1 MKTAQADLTTGP
13 LGKQIFR
20 FSIPLIFSN
29 LLQVLFNMADVA
41 VVGRFA
47 GSTALGAVGS
57 TTIFVSLFTGFLIGL
72 SGGVNV
78 LVAHHFGADD
88 QKNLSD
94 TVHSAALTCA
104 AAGLVLL
111 GIGCGFAGGILRAL
125 NTKPELMDGAVLY
138 LRIYCLGMPALA
150 VYNFG
155 NAVFSAVG
163 DTRRPLYYLS
173 IAGVINVVL
182 NLFFVI
188 VCNMDVAG
196 VAVASIIS
204 QYFSAILVTAA
215 LLRSRESYC
224 LRLSQLR
231 FHKTRTKAILSI
243 GIPSGLQNAIFALA
257 NLFIQRGVNTFSA
270 TMVAG
275 NSAATNADALVYD
288 VMQAFYTAC
297 GSFIGQNYGA
307 GKKDRIRRTFLIS
320 TAYAFG
326 AGLLL
331 GLGLLLF
338 GRPFLSLFTTDP
350 QVMDAGMYRLTVM
363 SVSYCVS
370 AFMDGSI
377 AASRGLGKSAVPM
390 IIVILGSCVFRI
402 IWVYTVFAWFGTIT
416 SLYLLYVF
424 SWTMNELAV
433 IHGNVSCAVSRTLQ
447 ACSYLTK
454 EWEWL
459 RCESQSAPAFGP
471 QTAEILLSLMDL
483 GQQSVPVLIECAPE
497 IQIVAGMIH
506 AEHTAG
512 AVEVRDQQLCFL
524 QHLMLVQQTEAAV
537 MDPVIQRCSR
547 LHHQRQHSDVFR
559 VHGVEGLGGLD
570 GVFLQQLRAAQ
581 TCDGSDG

>member
-13 LGKQIFR
+13 LGKKIFQ

-224 LRLSQLR
+224 LRFSQLR

-288 VMQAFYTAC
+288 VMQAFYVAC
-297 GSFIGQNYGA
+297 GSYIGQNYGA
-307 GKKDRIRRTFLIS
+307 GNMERVKKTYFIS
-320 TAYAFG
+320 TFYAF
-326 AGLLL
+326 AF
-331 GLGLLLF
+331 GLGMGLTLVLF
-338 GRPFLSLFTTDP
+338 GRSFLSLFT
-350 QVMDAGMYRLTVM
+350 VEEAVKEAGLYRLTVM
-363 SVSYCVS
+363 GLSYGFS
-370 AFMDGSI
+370 ALMDNSI
-377 AASRGLGKSAVPM
+377 SASRGLGRGLVPTV
-390 IIVILGSCVFRI
+390 IVIMGSCVFRVAWI
-402 IWVYTVFAWFGTIT
+402 FTVFAWFGTIT
-416 SLYLLYVF
+416 SLYLLYIF
-424 SWTMNELAV
+424 SWTITA
-433 IHGNVSCAVSRTLQ
+433 A
-447 ACSYLTK
+447 
-454 EWEWL
+454 
-459 RCESQSAPAFGP
+459 
-471 QTAEILLSLMDL
+471 AEILYFIRCCRRLR
-483 GQQSVPVLIECAPE
+483 
-497 IQIVAGMIH
+497 
-506 AEHTAG
+506 TAQP
-512 AVEVRDQQLCFL
+512 AV
-524 QHLMLVQQTEAAV
+524 
-537 MDPVIQRCSR
+537 S
-547 LHHQRQHSDVFR
+547 
-559 VHGVEGLGGLD
+559 
-570 GVFLQQLRAAQ
+570 
-581 TCDGSDG
+581 